1 MTRTRVI
8 AALLMAPLAILAILF
23 LPTPWMAAL
32 AAVVFLTG
40 LWEWLKLAEV
50 DDTLHRTI
58 LLLLN
63 LLLMVLMVWAAQ
75 GSFVLLQITAV
86 AGVGWWLLAL
96 LWLRF
101 FDFASDHDTHARAFK
116 IAAGTLA
123 TLSAWCA
130 LVLIH
135 GDQPIQADPPMG
147 HRWLLAALAIVW
159 AADSGAYFA
168 GRSFGGKLFKGRKL
182 APRISPNKT
191 VEGLLGGLVAGVATG
206 LLFGWLAG
214 AATAHL
220 PAVALVAVAT
230 VLFSVVGDLFESLL
244 KRHVGAKDSGNVIPG
259 HGGVLDR
266 LDGVLAA
273 LPAFLLG
280 KELLGF

>member
-1 MTRTRVI
+1 
-8 AALLMAPLAILAILF
+8 
-23 LPTPWMAAL
+23 WMAAL
-32 AAVVFLTG
+32 AAVVFLAG

-50 DDTLHRTI
+50 DDTLQRTI

-63 LLLMVLMVWAAQ
+63 LLLMVLMVWASQ
-75 GSFVLLQITAV
+75 GSFVLFQIVAAV
-86 AGVGWWLLAL
+86 GVGWWLLAL

-101 FDFASDHDTHARAFK
+101 CGFASDHDTHARVFK
-116 IAAGTLA
+116 LAAGTLA
-123 TLSAWCA
+123 TLAAWCA

-135 GDQPIQADPPMG
+135 GDQPVQGDPPMG
-147 HRWLLAALAIVW
+147 HRWLLTALAIVW

-168 GRSFGGKLFKGRKL
+168 GRHFGGKLFKDRKL

-191 VEGLLGGLVAGVATG
+191 FEGLLGGLVAGILIG
-206 LLFGWLAG
+206 LAFGWLAG
-214 AATAHL
+214 ATPAQL
-220 PAVALVAVAT
+220 PSLALVAFAT

-273 LPAFLLG
+273 LPV
-280 KELLGF
+280 